1 MIDRGLRS
9 TAKREHR
16 VTTSLTTV
24 LKQTRFFVLFD
35 TFTGENCRVYAGKR
49 IQILRGRPIGHFY
62 ALIIPC
68 LLTILMLRDKDNLVS
83 RIGNIDM

>member
-49 IQILRGRPIGHFY
+49 IFKYIER
-62 ALIIPC
+62 
-68 LLTILMLRDKDNLVS
+68 
-83 RIGNIDM
+83 

>member
-9 TAKREHR
+9 TVKREHR

-49 IQILRGRPIGHFY
+49 IQIYREF
-62 ALIIPC
+62 
-68 LLTILMLRDKDNLVS
+68 
-83 RIGNIDM
+83 

>member
-24 LKQTRFFVLFD
+24 LKQTRLFVLFD

-49 IQILRGRPIGHFY
+49 IQIYREVGQSDIFTR
-62 ALIIPC
+62 
-68 LLTILMLRDKDNLVS
+68 
-83 RIGNIDM
+83 